1 MPSTGALHDGT
12 GQLLESSDAAVSRV
26 NTRRYTAE
34 MPSIP
39 GTEVIYQRQS
49 DITSLVDGG
58 NADIG
63 IVGLD
68 RYLESR
74 LEDGSSL
81 VLAPDLRF
89 GRSRLCIAV
98 PEAWIDATTIYDLAD
113 IALEFHGQ
121 GTAIRVATKYP
132 RLVRRFLQRQ
142 GITYF
147 TLVDINGALEA
158 APRIG
163 YADVIAD
170 ISDTG
175 NTLRENNLRTLSG
188 GVVIES
194 QAIMIGNG
202 ELLSKSLNLPAT
214 LHRIRR
220 TKIQLVRQLLER
232 IEARLASRNYRR
244 VTANVRGESEEQVAE
259 LVLAVPELAGMTGPT
274 VSRVYSAD
282 ADNWYAVQVLA
293 RKEDIVRVVDHLRG
307 LGGHGA
313 AVTDLE
319 FLYQAKCELFTN
331 LVDNLNTMQAQG
343 IV

>member
-1 MPSTGALHDGT
+1 MTVTLRLAIPSTGALHEGT
-12 GQLLESSDAAVSRV
+12 GRLLESADAAVSRV

-39 GTEVIYQRQS
+39 GIEVIYQRQS

-89 GRSRLCIAV
+89 GRSQLCIAV
-98 PEAWIDATTIYDLAD
+98 PEAWIDATSIYDLAD
-113 IALEFHGQ
+113 IALEFYER

-147 TLVDINGALEA
+147 TLVTINGALEA

-175 NTLRENNLRTLSG
+175 NTLRENNLRTLTG
-188 GVVIES
+188 GIVTES
-194 QAIMIGNG
+194 RAIMIGNG
-202 ELLSKSLNLPAT
+202 ELLVASE
-214 LHRIRR
+214 
-220 TKIQLVRQLLER
+220 TKLRLVRQLLER
-232 IEARLASRNYRR
+232 IEARLASREYRR
-244 VTANVRGESEEQVAE
+244 VTANVRGETEEQVAN

-274 VSRVYSAD
+274 VSRVYSSD
-282 ADNWYAVQVLA
+282 ADNWYAVQIVA

-319 FLYQAKCELFTN
+319 FLYQAQCELYSN
-331 LVDNLNTMQAQG
+331 LLGQLEVMRNEG
-343 IV
+343 KI

>member
-1 MPSTGALHDGT
+1 
-12 GQLLESSDAAVSRV
+12 
-26 NTRRYTAE
+26 

-39 GTEVIYQRQS
+39 GIEVIYQRQS

-81 VLAPDLRF
+81 GLAPDLRF
-89 GRSRLCIAV
+89 GRSQLCIAV
-98 PEAWIDATTIYDLAD
+98 PEAWIDATSIYDLAD
-113 IALEFHGQ
+113 IALEFYER

-147 TLVDINGALEA
+147 TLVTINGALEA

-175 NTLRENNLRTLSG
+175 NTLRENNLRTLTG
-188 GVVIES
+188 GIVTES
-194 QAIMIGNG
+194 RAIMIGNG
-202 ELLSKSLNLPAT
+202 ELLAASE
-214 LHRIRR
+214 
-220 TKIQLVRQLLER
+220 TKLRLVRQLLER
-232 IEARLASRNYRR
+232 IEARLASRKYRR
-244 VTANVRGESEEQVAE
+244 VTANVRGETEGQVAN

-274 VSRVYSAD
+274 VSRVYSSD
-282 ADNWYAVQVLA
+282 ADNWYAVQVVA

-319 FLYQAKCELFTN
+319 FLYQAQCELYSN
-331 LVDNLNTMQAQG
+331 LLCQLDAMRNEG
-343 IV
+343 KI

>member
-1 MPSTGALHDGT
+1 MTDSLRLAIPSTGALHEGT
-12 GQLLESSDAAVSRV
+12 GRLLESADVAISRV
-26 NTRRYTAE
+26 NTRRYTAS

-39 GTEVIYQRQS
+39 GIEVIYQRQS
-49 DITSLVDGG
+49 DITSLVDGS

-89 GRSRLCIAV
+89 GESRLCIAV
-98 PEAWIDATTIYDLAD
+98 PEAWIDAVSIYDLAE
-113 IALEFHGQ
+113 IALEFHER

-147 TLVDINGALEA
+147 TLVAINGALEA

-175 NTLRENNLRTLSG
+175 NTLQENNLRTLTG
-188 GVVIES
+188 GIVTAS
-194 QAIMIGNG
+194 RAIMIGNG
-202 ELLSKSLNLPAT
+202 ELLAASDIKL
-214 LHRIRR
+214 
-220 TKIQLVRQLLER
+220 QLVRQLLER
-232 IEARLASRNYRR
+232 IEARLASRQYRR
-244 VTANVRGESEEQVAE
+244 VTANVKGESEGQVAD

-274 VSRVYSAD
+274 VSKVYSAD
-282 ADNWYAVQVLA
+282 SDNWYAVQIVA
-293 RKEDIVRVVDHLRG
+293 RKEDILRVVDHLRG

-319 FLYQAKCELFTN
+319 FLYQARCELYSK
-331 LVDNLNTMQAQG
+331 LIDNLSALRDQG
-343 IV
+343 KIP